1 MIIKKNAN
9 PGSKNSNKELTIKDL
24 RIGSMVKVHLK
35 NDSMGDQGVK
45 VGEVIALFSSH
56 GCAEYKCGK
65 FDVTIAC
72 EGLIWA
78 IICTNIMEIVKF

>member
-1 MIIKKNAN
+1 MIIKKNDIK
-9 PGSKNSNKELTIKDL
+9 PNKIITIKDL
-24 RIGSMVKVHLK
+24 RIGSMVKLHLK
-35 NDSMGDQGVK
+35 NDNRGDHGVK

-56 GCAEYKCGK
+56 GCDEYKCGK

-78 IICTNIMEIVKF
+78 TTCSQIMEIVKF

>member
-1 MIIKKNAN
+1 MIIKKNDIN
-9 PGSKNSNKELTIKDL
+9 PNKPITIKDL

-35 NDSMGDQGVK
+35 NDSRGDQGVK

-56 GCAEYKCGK
+56 GCVEYNCGK

-78 IICTNIMEIVKF
+78 VTSSNIMEIVKF

>member
-1 MIIKKNAN
+1 MIIKKNDIN
-9 PGSKNSNKELTIKDL
+9 PNKPITIKDL
-24 RIGSMVKVHLK
+24 RIGSMVKLHLK
-35 NDSMGDQGVK
+35 NDNRGDLGVK

-56 GCAEYKCGK
+56 GCDEYKCGK

-78 IICTNIMEIVKF
+78 TTCSQIMEIVKF